1 MTDTIHSGSS
11 PPLRILLIDDEE
23 EILATVGQLLRRMGY
38 EVSTASNGAEGLE
51 RFERDGADIVVS
63 DVMMPG
69 IDGLG
74 VLRGLR
80 ALGADV
86 EVILITGVGTMD
98 TAVEALRQG
107 AFDFFTKPVRIAELT
122 ASLERTR
129 RYQEVRRDRDR
140 LRSRLANLEPD
151 GSTLI
156 GDSAVMARVMD
167 LVDRVAD
174 TDRTTVLITGES
186 GTGKEL
192 VARAIHDRSPRAA
205 EAFITLNCTAVPD
218 ALFESELFGH
228 EKGAFTDATARKLGM
243 FELATRGTLFLDEI
257 ADMSA
262 TSQAKILRVLE
273 ERTLRR
279 VGGVHEIPVNV
290 RLVAATNRD
299 LESMQRDGAFRKDLY
314 FRLNVFTVH
323 LPPLRERGDD
333 ILQLAEHFVERFARE
348 FRKDV
353 SGLDDGARQLLRS
366 YAFPGN
372 VRELRNLT
380 ERGVILADGP
390 TLTPRELSD
399 LTGTPV
405 ATAPDTGPGLELKA
419 LEEGAIRAAFE
430 RAGGNQTETARLL
443 GIGVDALRYRLRKY
457 GLR

>member
-38 EVSTASNGAEGLE
+38 EVSTAGNGAEGLE

-156 GDSAVMARVMD
+156 AMRSAPAAAR
-167 LVDRVAD
+167 
-174 TDRTTVLITGES
+174 
-186 GTGKEL
+186 
-192 VARAIHDRSPRAA
+192 RSH
-205 EAFITLNCTAVPD
+205 TAVPMPPPPPPTTTATCPDNEISIVMAPTFAPIPRDLQTNTCSLRSGTVQHFDRDHEIEHFRRSLAMLPAGSD
-218 ALFESELFGH
+218 ALKREEAMALLGRLR
-228 EKGAFTDATARKLGM
+228 DVTAR
-243 FELATRGTLFLDEI
+243 
-257 ADMSA
+257 
-262 TSQAKILRVLE
+262 
-273 ERTLRR
+273 LRR
-279 VGGVHEIPVNV
+279 
-290 RLVAATNRD
+290 
-299 LESMQRDGAFRKDLY
+299 
-314 FRLNVFTVH
+314 
-323 LPPLRERGDD
+323 
-333 ILQLAEHFVERFARE
+333 
-348 FRKDV
+348 
-353 SGLDDGARQLLRS
+353 
-366 YAFPGN
+366 
-372 VRELRNLT
+372 
-380 ERGVILADGP
+380 
-390 TLTPRELSD
+390 
-399 LTGTPV
+399 
-405 ATAPDTGPGLELKA
+405 
-419 LEEGAIRAAFE
+419 LEEGMRALLAD
-430 RAGGNQTETARLL
+430 ETPR
-443 GIGVDALRYRLRKY
+443 
-457 GLR
+457 